1 MLIYMHKNDSI
12 NQFVHFSMHILAI
25 ESSCDETAVAVYR
38 APDSKIFDT
47 IQTQACEH
55 ARHGGVV
62 PELAARDHQ
71 EKIVRVC
78 QKTLS
83 KAQIKLSDI
92 DAFAYTKGPGLVGPL
107 LIGCSFTKALAT
119 ACRRPVLPIH
129 HLEAHLCIAKY
140 AFSKLDFPFLALLVS
155 GGHTAIIKAHT
166 LGKYEILGETLDD
179 AAGEAFDKGAKVL
192 GLEYPGGPSI
202 ARVAQMY
209 KKEHKRPALPQ
220 PMTKKKTLN
229 FSFSGLKT
237 AFNQAWQASY
247 HTEETMYAFAYSLQ
261 ETITDNLISKVRIAM
276 QQEQGLPWVVA
287 GGVAANKSMRTK
299 LDKLQEVAGCRMYYP
314 PTEFCTDNAAMIA
327 YTAYLKIQSGQDNVA
342 DSNALADVLPRWPI
356 DQL

>member
-1 MLIYMHKNDSI
+1 MHKNDNI
-12 NQFVHFSMHILAI
+12 NQFMRVSMHILAI

-38 APDSKIFDT
+38 ASDNKIFDN
-47 IQTQACEH
+47 IHSQACEH

-71 EKIVRVC
+71 EKIVKVC
-78 QKTLS
+78 QKTLIQ
-83 KAQIKLSDI
+83 AQIELSDI

-107 LIGCSFTKALAT
+107 LIGCSFTKALAA

-140 AFSKLDFPFLALLVS
+140 VFSELDFPFLALLVS
-155 GGHTAIIKAHT
+155 GGHTAIIKAHA

-202 ARVAQMY
+202 ARAAQMY
-209 KKEHKRPALPQ
+209 KKEYKRPSLPQ
-220 PMTKKKTLN
+220 PMSKKKTLN

-247 HTEETMYAFAYSLQ
+247 HSEEARYAFAYSLQ

-287 GGVAANKSMRTK
+287 GGVAANKSMRSK
-299 LDKLQEVAGCRMYYP
+299 LDKLKEVTGCCMYYP
-314 PTEFCTDNAAMIA
+314 PAELCTDNAAMIA
-327 YTAYLKIQSGQDNVA
+327 YTAFLKIQSGQNNVT
-342 DSNALADVLPRWPI
+342 DSKAFADVLPRWSI